1 MKSNSIDELK
11 DNWSPNSSIAEAAAL
26 GDHPGDGKFYSYMLY
41 DESVEGFH
49 DDLDYY
55 QVTAAAGDTITA
67 ETAPFDGE
75 LWPRDFD
82 AYMYLYDSEGN
93 ELASN
98 DDGGTD
104 WHSKIT
110 HVTDEAGQYYFLVI
124 GQDAHVAPRNGDSN
138 RIRDPARG
146 EYKLAIT
153 VSGQVSVSNEDME
166 LAHDFDLKQNYPN
179 PFNPTTTIQYSIS
192 SMADVRLEV
201 YNVIGQRVA
210 VLVNQQQTSGQYSV
224 NFDASSLAS
233 GLYFYRLQSGGQ
245 VLTNK
250 MMLIK

>member
-1 MKSNSIDELK
+1 MVSL
-11 DNWSPNSSIAEAAAL
+11 WSTDTLATHRWSE
-26 GDHPGDGKFYSYMLY
+26 PGIYEIRVQGRCPSDTGLTI
-41 DESVEGFH
+41 ESENKEIRV
-49 DDLDYY
+49 DYKT
-55 QVTAAAGDTITA
+55 V
-67 ETAPFDGE
+67 
-75 LWPRDFD
+75 
-82 AYMYLYDSEGN
+82 
-93 ELASN
+93 
-98 DDGGTD
+98 
-104 WHSKIT
+104 
-110 HVTDEAGQYYFLVI
+110 VTDDNVGPSL
-124 GQDAHVAPRNGDSN
+124 
-138 RIRDPARG
+138 PARFH
-146 EYKLAIT
+146 L
-153 VSGQVSVSNEDME
+153 Q
-166 LAHDFDLKQNYPN
+166 QNYPN